1 MTSEPQRA
9 PSPPRRSAL
18 VQQVIENLQYGI
30 SAGRWPVGSKLPLE
44 AELLEEYQVSRVTLR
59 QAVQALVHVGMLET
73 IQGSGTFV
81 RASHELHAV
90 LARFLDGEELRH
102 LLEARLAIE
111 AQAAELAA
119 AHATSE
125 EIDELAEV
133 LARSRAAAT
142 SGDIDALAPLSAR
155 FHRGVVV
162 AAHNP
167 VLTQLYSPL
176 ADDTEHTIREAT
188 SPRPMASFVDEH
200 ATILEAISR
209 GDGEAAFVAARSHL
223 AGVLHEQA
231 ERSRAPGVGPS
242 IAAADTADQE

>member
-1 MTSEPQRA
+1 MTSAPQKA
-9 PSPPRRSAL
+9 PRPPRRSAL
-18 VQQVIENLQYGI
+18 VQQVIQNLQHAIG
-30 SAGRWPVGSKLPLE
+30 SGRWPVGSKLPLE
-44 AELLEEYQVSRVTLR
+44 AELLEEYEVSRVTLR

-81 RASHELHAV
+81 RASHELDAV

-119 AHATSE
+119 AHVTRA
-125 EIDELAEV
+125 EIDELADV
-133 LARSRAAAT
+133 LARSHAAAT
-142 SGDIDALAPLSAR
+142 SGDIDTLAPLSAR
-155 FHRGVVV
+155 FHRGVVL

-176 ADDTEHTIREAT
+176 ADDTEHTIREAS

-209 GDGEAAFVAARSHL
+209 GDGEAAFTLARSHL
-223 AGVLHEQA
+223 TGVLDEQA
-231 ERSRAPGVGPS
+231 ARSRASGNGPS
-242 IAAADTADQE
+242 AAATTGQE

>member
-1 MTSEPQRA
+1 MSKSQRA

-18 VQQVIENLQYGI
+18 VQQVIENLQYAIGT
-30 SAGRWPVGSKLPLE
+30 GRWPVGSKLPLE
-44 AELLEEYQVSRVTLR
+44 AELLEEYEVSRVTLR

-81 RASHELHAV
+81 RASHELDAV
-90 LARFLDGEELRH
+90 LARFLAGEELRH

-119 AHATSE
+119 AHVTSE
-125 EIDELAEV
+125 EIDELADV
-133 LARSRAAAT
+133 LAQSRAAAA

-155 FHRGVVV
+155 FHRGVVL

-167 VLTQLYSPL
+167 VLAQLYSPL

-209 GDGEAAFVAARSHL
+209 GDGEVAFAAARSHL
-223 AGVLHEQA
+223 TGVLHEQV
-231 ERSRAPGVGPS
+231 EHSPHPRIDPS
-242 IAAADTADQE
+242 IVTVDTSEQE